1 MREEDSTRIMS
12 KASVTDAQVT
22 LLCRLIAALDESE
35 DGDKWVGILVLGD
48 TSCADEGKQWFEAYA
63 G

>member
-12 KASVTDAQVT
+12 KASVTDTLVT
-22 LLCRLIAALDESE
+22 LLCRLIASLDESE

-48 TSCADEGKQWFEAYA
+48 TSCADEGMHRFEAYA